1 MAEKK
6 QTITNQTSNE
16 AERGTIN
23 PSGPTTGTEGWANH
37 AESGNS
43 ANSREASSPNAR
55 GAGDTRFTS
64 YPGNEVAHNP
74 VAHGAS
80 DQPPGEDRER
90 MLEDNPNYRAGKS
103 FRCADIGVENC
114 NWSVTGTRED
124 EIVSN
129 ARVHARDHHGI
140 NESEFNDKLQ
150 HRVRSAI
157 KERAA

>member
-1 MAEKK
+1 MAENKK
-6 QTITNQTSNE
+6 KISNQTSNE

-37 AESGNS
+37 AESG
-43 ANSREASSPNAR
+43 
-55 GAGDTRFTS
+55 DTRFTS

-74 VAHGAS
+74 AAHGAN

-140 NESEFNDKLQ
+140 NESEFDSKMRD
-150 HRVRSAI
+150 RVRGAI
-157 KERAA
+157 RNRAA